1 MLQENRGYAGVGSF
15 LPPYSTEF
23 GYGLGPDTLL
33 QNPPRMESDVGEKP
47 KILLMG
53 LRRSGKS
60 SIQKVVFHKM
70 APNETL
76 FLESTHK
83 IEKNDVSECSF
94 IKFQIWDFP
103 GHVNFCDE
111 MFRSDE
117 IFLASCA
124 IIFIVDAQDDYHEAL
139 CYLHT
144 TLETAFRHNTNIKFE
159 VFIHKVDCLNDDQ
172 KIDIQRD
179 ITQRVTSAVE
189 DLLSEHGAAGGISIG
204 FHLTTIYDH
213 SIFEAFSKVVQK
225 LIPHLD
231 AFEHLLNIFIAK
243 SMVDKAFLFDVTS
256 KIYLATDSSGV
267 DMQTYELCCDMI
279 DVVVDM
285 AAIYTPRSDLA
296 DTAFSEPTGATITL
310 NNDRVLYLR
319 GVNQYM
325 ALACIIHE
333 ESLEKIGLIEYN
345 FHVIK
350 DGLQKMLELNQRHEK
365 DDTEAAARCI
375 NSEHPPDRALIA
387 GDENDLEDEDEDE
400 NEDNHGDPN
409 RPSVRRSRDLGP
421 LLH

>member
-1 MLQENRGYAGVGSF
+1 MLQENRGYAEVGGF
-15 LPPYSTEF
+15 LPQYSADFE
-23 GYGLGPDTLL
+23 YGLGPDTLL
-33 QNPPRMESDVGEKP
+33 QNAPHIESDVGEKP

-179 ITQRVTSAVE
+179 ITQRVTNAVE

-231 AFEHLLNIFIAK
+231 AFEHLLNIFIAV
-243 SMVDKAFLFDVTS
+243 SCLDFFLAPFHFYGSPNLRDCTVCFITTAAPHS
-256 KIYLATDSSGV
+256 LIVKHGDHSSVFG
-267 DMQTYELCCDMI
+267 
-279 DVVVDM
+279 VVDS
-285 AAIYTPRSDLA
+285 IFHGNLCFSRYFKSD
-296 DTAFSEPTGATITL
+296 FS
-310 NNDRVLYLR
+310 LYIVRL
-319 GVNQYM
+319 
-325 ALACIIHE
+325 
-333 ESLEKIGLIEYN
+333 KIFL
-345 FHVIK
+345 
-350 DGLQKMLELNQRHEK
+350 
-365 DDTEAAARCI
+365 
-375 NSEHPPDRALIA
+375 
-387 GDENDLEDEDEDE
+387 
-400 NEDNHGDPN
+400 
-409 RPSVRRSRDLGP
+409 
-421 LLH
+421 

>member
-1 MLQENRGYAGVGSF
+1 MLQENRSYAEMGSF

-23 GYGLGPDTLL
+23 GYGLGPESLL
-33 QNPPRMESDVGEKP
+33 QSAPPPPRMGGSDVGEKP

-111 MFRSDE
+111 MFQSDA

-124 IIFIVDAQDDYHEAL
+124 IIFIIDAQDDYHEAL
-139 CYLHT
+139 CSLHS

-189 DLLSEHGAAGGISIG
+189 DLLCEHGAAGGISIG
-204 FHLTTIYDH
+204 TP
-213 SIFEAFSKVVQK
+213 EAVCHKIDY
-225 LIPHLD
+225 LI
-231 AFEHLLNIFIAK
+231 
-243 SMVDKAFLFDVTS
+243 
-256 KIYLATDSSGV
+256 
-267 DMQTYELCCDMI
+267 
-279 DVVVDM
+279 
-285 AAIYTPRSDLA
+285 
-296 DTAFSEPTGATITL
+296 
-310 NNDRVLYLR
+310 
-319 GVNQYM
+319 
-325 ALACIIHE
+325 
-333 ESLEKIGLIEYN
+333 
-345 FHVIK
+345 
-350 DGLQKMLELNQRHEK
+350 
-365 DDTEAAARCI
+365 
-375 NSEHPPDRALIA
+375 
-387 GDENDLEDEDEDE
+387 
-400 NEDNHGDPN
+400 
-409 RPSVRRSRDLGP
+409 LGR
-421 LLH
+421 